1 MNVQAKLSFRAGVAM
16 ILTVVCMA
24 AASVFAQAGQ
34 HVVNP
39 ADLNKAAVD
48 SSHARSNNLNTL
60 KEFVSSERAQQA
72 LKAAHMNPEQVKNAV
87 ASLSDGEL
95 AQLASRVQ
103 KAQDD
108 FAAGVLS
115 DRDLIIILVA
125 IAALILIIV
134 AVR

>member
-1 MNVQAKLSFRAGVAM
+1 MNVETKFSVRAGIALLLAV
-16 ILTVVCMA
+16 LTMVPVTLL
-24 AASVFAQAGQ
+24 AQSAQ
-34 HVVNP
+34 HVVGP

-48 SSHARSNNLNTL
+48 STNARQKDLSALRQ
-60 KEFVSSERAQQA
+60 FVSSEKAQQA

-87 ASLSDGEL
+87 SSLSDGEL

-115 DRDLIIILVA
+115 DRDLIVILVA
-125 IAALILIIV
+125 IAVLILIIV